1 MRHLPPLP
9 AWSAALIA
17 ALIGFGGTVALIV
30 QAMRAL
36 GATPAQTGSAVTA
49 LCLGIAIPGAILSLR
64 TRMPIVL
71 AWSTPGA
78 ALLAATAPGLH
89 WPVAIGA
96 FLVSG
101 ALMVALGLVPALGR
115 LAAQIP
121 PTIASAML
129 AGVLLPFCL
138 SLFRTAGADPL
149 LVGALILVF
158 LAARQ
163 RLPLYALLLVLATGA
178 AISVMRRDVTALP
191 AGATFGTLLPV
202 IPQFDP
208 AALVSIAAPLFLVTL
223 VSQNLPGLV
232 VLRSAGYEP
241 PAGALIAC
249 TGLMSILI
257 APFGGHAVNLAAIT
271 ASICT
276 SPDALPD
283 ASRRW
288 IVGLLYAGCYVLL
301 AAFAPL
307 LVRFFLALPHDT
319 IAALTGIALIPALLG
334 ALETALSVKEQ
345 REAALM
351 TILAAGSGLTL
362 FGLGAAFWGLLVG
375 FAALGIARLLPRAS
389 LVLARADARSQR

>member
-1 MRHLPPLP
+1 MNHPMRHLPPLP
-9 AWSAALIA
+9 AWSAAVIA

-30 QAMRAL
+30 QAMRTL
-36 GATPAQTGSAVTA
+36 GATPDQTGSAVTA
-49 LCLGIAIPGAILSLR
+49 LCLGIAIPGAILSFR
-64 TRMPIVL
+64 MRMPIVL

-78 ALLAATAPGLH
+78 ALLAAAAPGLH

-96 FLVSG
+96 FVVSG

-115 LAAQIP
+115 LAARIP
-121 PTIASAML
+121 PAIASAML

-138 SLFRTAGADPL
+138 SLFRTGGTDPL
-149 LVGALILVF
+149 LVAALVLVF

-163 RLPLYALLLVLATGA
+163 RVPLYALLLVLATGA
-178 AISVMRRDVTALP
+178 GISLIRGDVTSLP
-191 AGATFGTLLPV
+191 PGATLGTLLAVMPK
-202 IPQFDP
+202 FDP
-208 AALVSIAAPLFLVTL
+208 ATLVSIAIPLFLVTL

-241 PAGALIAC
+241 QPGPLLAG
-249 TGLMSILI
+249 TGLMSVLI

-276 SPDALPD
+276 SPEALPD
-283 ASRRW
+283 QNRRW
-288 IVGLLYAGCYVLL
+288 IVGLLYAGCYVIL

-307 LVRFFLALPHDT
+307 LVRFFLALPHGT

-345 REAALM
+345 REPALM

-375 FAALGIARLLPRAS
+375 FAALGVAALLRKRQPR
-389 LVLARADARSQR
+389 